1 MVRLVGFEPTTSAS
15 AGQRSNPLSY
25 KRLVKLSAFSPQ
37 PSALSFQPRGRTDC
51 PRAIVVPRE
60 RFEVFFTGSSLES
73 GTVSPS
79 IHELDRLVINVSF
92 GPFLYL

>member
-25 KRLVKLSAFSPQ
+25 KRLVKLSAISPQ
-37 PSALSFQPRGRTDC
+37 PLGRTDY